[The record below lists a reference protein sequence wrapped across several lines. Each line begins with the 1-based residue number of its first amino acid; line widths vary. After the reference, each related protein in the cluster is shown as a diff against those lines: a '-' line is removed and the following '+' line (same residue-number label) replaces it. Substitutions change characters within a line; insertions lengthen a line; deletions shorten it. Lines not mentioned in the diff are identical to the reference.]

1 MKQSLLFIL
10 TASILVSIAVGIAE
24 IQGTDTATNLNSAKS
39 NVYRDI
45 SVQAT
50 GDDSQATFEQSNTN
64 QETASENNCSEG
76 AECSISISYNTG

>member
-10 TASILVSIAVGIAE
+10 VASILVGSIVAIAE
-24 IQGTDTATNLNSAKS
+24 VQGTYAATNLNSSKS
-39 NVYRDI
+39 NVYREI

-50 GDDSQATFEQSNTN
+50 GDDSQATFEQSNNT